1 MAAASTNH
9 SGSGVLFNMSE
20 QGQAPQPGLKC
31 EAKRFLPMEHDC
43 SYCGKS
49 SFSMKFCTNCWVAK
63 YCDRE
68 CQKGHW
74 SEHRHHCHKETDI
87 SQLYKG
93 GRMVEMEMVPDT
105 EFLEASVNE
114 DFLFLDLDKC
124 PKNGYNDHANFIA
137 VKEFTL
143 QHLPKEI
150 RHKCVADYI
159 LAESK
164 TTVRVLVKWTSKN
177 RPDTDAC
184 ARCRGTRNTRT
195 ASGKFVLDNPDSFQ
209 VKDCPI
215 PHCHRIKNLGPNHKI
230 IEADLK
236 IFTNKHV
243 LYDEDELNRTEVD
256 FFYDSKDKVGLVK
269 EYATQLFYTK
279 PSSDKTFFKVT
290 IHDEELLHRLEQID
304 NDKSAAFWNLPSQVL
319 RKMSAF
325 AIVISHPHG
334 MPKKISIGHVV
345 RVTEE
350 NLTDE
355 TIANAKEAAL
365 LERTWFESH
374 SEEDYLKFMAGL
386 GRLNLPV
393 YKIWYDTPTCQ
404 GSSGSPVIFG
414 GRKCK
419 DTWGPYMAFHSAYDI
434 DSKLNY
440 FKIVRFID

>member
-1 MAAASTNH
+1 MATANPPGT
-9 SGSGVLFNMSE
+9 GVLFDISE
-20 QGQAPQPGLKC
+20 KLQKSQPGPKC
-31 EAKRFLPMEHDC
+31 DYGRLQPVEHDC
-43 SYCGKS
+43 SYCGRS
-49 SFSMKFCTNCWVAK
+49 AFGMKFCTNCLVAK
-63 YCDRE
+63 YCDTE
-68 CQKGHW
+68 CQVGHW
-74 SEHRHHCHKETDI
+74 PEHKHHCHKETNI
-87 SQLYKG
+87 NQLYKD
-93 GRMVEMEMVPDT
+93 GRMVEMEIVPDT
-105 EFLEASVNE
+105 QLPEASANG
-114 DFLFLDLDKC
+114 DATRC
-124 PKNGYNDHANFIA
+124 TKNGDHDNFIA
-137 VKEFTL
+137 VKDFTL
-143 QHLPKEI
+143 EHLPKEI
-150 RHKCVADYI
+150 RHKCVADYV

-164 TTVRVLVKWTSKN
+164 ITVKVLVKWISKN
-177 RPDTDAC
+177 RPDTSTWAGL
-184 ARCRGTRNTRT
+184 RGKTSLRN
-195 ASGKFVLDNPDSFQ
+195 ASGKFVLDNPHSFQ

-215 PHCHRIKNLGPNHKI
+215 PHCHRKDDLGPNHKI

-334 MPKKISIGHVV
+334 MPKKISIGHVI
-345 RVTEE
+345 RVSEE

-393 YKIWYDTPTCQ
+393 YKIWYDTPTCK

-419 DTWGPYMAFHSAYDI
+419 DTWGPYMALHSACDI